1 MSFLVLLDTRK
12 THIGLIL
19 RKSENLVAIGLH
31 KLQQMKNEE
40 TDLSATRN
48 SCRKLKTQ
56 HPRNQ
61 NTPKKLVYNHKKN
74 IYRPGTCIN
83 L

>member
-12 THIGLIL
+12 TLIGLII

-31 KLQQMKNEE
+31 KLQQMQNEE

-48 SCRKLKTQ
+48 SCRK
-56 HPRNQ
+56 
-61 NTPKKLVYNHKKN
+61 
-74 IYRPGTCIN
+74 
-83 L
+83 

>member
-31 KLQQMKNEE
+31 KLQQMKNGE

-56 HPRNQ
+56 HPRNRS
-61 NTPKKLVYNHKKN
+61 TPMDWFTTTKN
-74 IYRPGTCIN
+74 VYRPGTCIN